1 MRFILFAVF
10 WSAAWPALTTS
21 ALLAALLAAK
31 TEPVQVWAA
40 LVVLAVGGA
49 LYQGMN
55 AVRKYLQ
62 TPPVQTLGA
71 LTITKDKS

>member
-62 TPPVQTLGA
+62 TPPAVGLAA
-71 LTITKDKS
+71 LNVKQVK